1 MSATDPIVGDSLA
14 VGDDGDGTICPLSVN
29 CNQEE
34 EQEEEMRQKR
44 ESPKNAYLLSLVLIS
59 ICCYSDSRSS
69 VRPTIGT
76 LSKSN
81 QGAICTLLSNRKVNI
96 SMRTATLFNH
106 PK

>member
-1 MSATDPIVGDSLA
+1 MSATEPIVGDSLA

-34 EQEEEMRQKR
+34 DEEEMRQKR

-81 QGAICTLLSNRKVNI
+81 LRDLHSLIQSQSEN
-96 SMRTATLFNH
+96 
-106 PK
+106 